1 MRSSGIG
8 EDSEHHSF
16 AGQLDS
22 FVVAHD
28 AEAVRAAIL
37 KCWDGLN
44 NERVIAYQAFS
55 GQSLSEMGVVIQE
68 FLEADYAGVTF
79 TRSPNDE
86 SSIYTEYVKGGSEAL
101 VTGKVTPLN
110 FSISTGESPPRDL
123 PFNGH
128 QLIRQSMQLKEQFG
142 SHLDI
147 EWVAIGDEIYF
158 VQARPI
164 TVKSTARVYWTN
176 TNLNEN
182 YPDPISPLLYS
193 IARDAYYHYFKNLAR
208 LLQIDKEAIRS
219 LEYDFSNA
227 VGIWS
232 NRIYYN
238 MTSIHNIL
246 SSSPLRIISRKPSTS
261 LWGMETEKMPPRQA
275 FQEKLPC

>member
-1 MRSSGIG
+1 MIVRSSGIG

-86 SSIYTEYVKGGSEAL
+86 SSIYTEYVKEEVRPS
-101 VTGKVTPLN
+101 
-110 FSISTGESPPRDL
+110 L
-123 PFNGH
+123 P
-128 QLIRQSMQLKEQFG
+128 
-142 SHLDI
+142 
-147 EWVAIGDEIYF
+147 
-158 VQARPI
+158 
-164 TVKSTARVYWTN
+164 VK
-176 TNLNEN
+176 
-182 YPDPISPLLYS
+182 
-193 IARDAYYHYFKNLAR
+193 
-208 LLQIDKEAIRS
+208 
-219 LEYDFSNA
+219 
-227 VGIWS
+227 
-232 NRIYYN
+232 
-238 MTSIHNIL
+238 
-246 SSSPLRIISRKPSTS
+246 
-261 LWGMETEKMPPRQA
+261 
-275 FQEKLPC
+275 